1 MHRFDKLGRK
11 TLVTPELLS
20 VVVLKPQ
27 TMSVAAIVELV
38 DYLEANGLDTQQ
50 YRYAFWGRLMTPLAS
65 LVMLLVSIPFVFG
78 EMRSVSSGQRI
89 FIGILVGFGF
99 YVISQISTQ
108 MGQVY
113 AMNPLLATFAP
124 SLLFIVLGIRAIRKI

>member
-1 MHRFDKLGRK
+1 M
-11 TLVTPELLS
+11 
-20 VVVLKPQ
+20 VVLKPQ